1 MKKSIV
7 LTFSDEEL
15 FDLERIMLD
24 SDGAGALKFLKKHLE
39 REVRAV
45 ISGGQC
51 PRSGGKR
58 NRHILPYRKA
68 N

>member
-24 SDGAGALKFLKKHLE
+24 SDGASALKFLKKRLE
-39 REVRAV
+39 REVKSA
-45 ISGGQC
+45 ISREG
-51 PRSGGKR
+51 
-58 NRHILPYRKA
+58 H
-68 N
+68 

>member
-24 SDGAGALKFLKKHLE
+24 SDSAGALKFLKKHLE
-39 REVRAV
+39 REVKAAV
-45 ISGGQC
+45 SGEG
-51 PRSGGKR
+51 
-58 NRHILPYRKA
+58 H
-68 N
+68 

>member
-24 SDGAGALKFLKKHLE
+24 SDGAGALKFLKRHLE
-39 REVRAV
+39 HEVKTA
-45 ISGGQC
+45 ITGEG
-51 PRSGGKR
+51 
-58 NRHILPYRKA
+58 H
-68 N
+68 